1 MRNKEDSS
9 SSFLKLYL
17 ILIKI
22 LVRLVRL
29 DRMDKAYMYNQLKT
43 MIKVPQIAMDILK
56 KKWKVADLE
65 EWFHLAFWAW
75 NGLML
80 GHPEIAL
87 LEMDT
92 QRNTRLTSFVALLL
106 FVAATPA

>member
-1 MRNKEDSS
+1 M
-9 SSFLKLYL
+9 
-17 ILIKI
+17 
-22 LVRLVRL
+22 
-29 DRMDKAYMYNQLKT
+29 
-43 MIKVPQIAMDILK
+43 
-56 KKWKVADLE
+56 ADLE